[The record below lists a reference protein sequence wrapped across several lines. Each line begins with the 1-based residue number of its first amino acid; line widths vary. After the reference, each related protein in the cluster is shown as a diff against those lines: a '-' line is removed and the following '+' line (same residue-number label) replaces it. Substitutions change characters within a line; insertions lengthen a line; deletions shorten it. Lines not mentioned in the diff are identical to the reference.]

1 MSQANQN
8 VNNQGIINQ
17 GIIVSNDG
25 TFHAGQVA
33 VGQGAQAIK
42 NTYNLANQLQES
54 GQEQIAQAITELL
67 KSLESQNVQDA
78 VKEQA
83 AQEIQAVAEEAQK
96 EKPNKF
102 TLKGLLTSLKESV
115 GSVAEIAEKLTV
127 LQKAIALM
135 MGIPTL

>member
-8 VNNQGIINQ
+8 VNNQGII
-17 GIIVSNDG
+17 VSNDG
-25 TFHAGQVA
+25 TFHAEQVA

-42 NTYNLANQLQES
+42 TTYNLASQLQES
-54 GQEQIAQAITELL
+54 GQEQVAQAITELL
-67 KSLESQNVQDA
+67 KSLESQNVQGA

>member
-8 VNNQGIINQ
+8 VNNQGIIVN
-17 GIIVSNDG
+17 NDG
-25 TFHAGQVA
+25 TFNANQVK
-33 VGQGAQAIK
+33 VGQGAQAIQ
-42 NTYNLANQLQES
+42 NTYNLANQLQS
-54 GQEQIAQAITELL
+54 LGKDDVAQAITGLL
-67 KSLESQNVQDA
+67 KSLENPAVEGA

>member
-8 VNNQGIINQ
+8 VNNQGIIVN
-17 GIIVSNDG
+17 NDG
-25 TFHAGQVA
+25 TFNANQVA
-33 VGQGAQAIK
+33 VGQGAQAIQ
-42 NTYNLANQLQES
+42 NTYNLANQLQS
-54 GQEQIAQAITELL
+54 LGKDDVAQAITGLL
-67 KSLESQNVQDA
+67 KSLENPAVEGA